1 MGHQLNSVARLAGNT
16 YAHVQHGI
24 DKAIEWG
31 FRTIERQAKS
41 TPKKASKKPTG
52 VAGNAAAF
60 ARGFFGMIGEA
71 GSAYFRTYEEL
82 KKGGK

>member
-1 MGHQLNSVARLAGNT
+1 MGHQLNSVARLLGNS
-16 YAHVQHGI
+16 YAHLQHGI

-31 FRTIERQAKS
+31 FSTMEKQAKS
-41 TPKKASKKPTG
+41 SPKKKPTG
-52 VAGNAAAF
+52 VVGNAVGF
-60 ARGFFGMIGEA
+60 AKGFFSVIGEA

>member
-1 MGHQLNSVARLAGNT
+1 MGHQLNSLARLIGNS

-31 FRTIERQAKS
+31 FATMEKQAAS
-41 TPKKASKKPTG
+41 APKTTSKKPAG
-52 VAGNAAAF
+52 IAGNAVGF
-60 ARGFFGMIGEA
+60 ARGFFTAIGEA
-71 GSAYFRTYEEL
+71 GTAYFRTYEEL

>member
-1 MGHQLNSVARLAGNT
+1 MGHQIDSIARLVGNS

-31 FRTIERQAKS
+31 FAKMEEQAK
-41 TPKKASKKPTG
+41 TAPPKKSKKPEG

-60 ARGFFGMIGEA
+60 ARGFFGVLGEA

-82 KKGGK
+82 KKKGK

>member
-1 MGHQLNSVARLAGNT
+1 MGHQLNSLARLIGNS

-31 FRTIERQAKS
+31 FDTMEKQAKAA
-41 TPKKASKKPTG
+41 PAKKAKRPAG

-60 ARGFFGMIGEA
+60 ARGFFSVLGEA
-71 GSAYFRTYEEL
+71 GTAYYRTYEEL
-82 KKGGK
+82 KKKQK

>member
-1 MGHQLNSVARLAGNT
+1 MGHQLNSLARLLGNS

-31 FRTIERQAKS
+31 FATMEKQAS
-41 TPKKASKKPTG
+41 AAPKKKPTG
-52 VAGNAAAF
+52 VAGNVL
-60 ARGFFGMIGEA
+60 GFGKGFLSVIGEA